1 MRTIHRIY
9 ARLLGYFKEID
20 SLWNGWQAGRQSVA
34 KGKRTEMTEHKALSA
49 FEQAKLQEEGEALK
63 LRVARLVDTLHKIA
77 CLGNGGSYGNSIGN
91 VMAQDALSA
100 EAGQQWLREKQAEAL
115 ESAAKWFDAT
125 EYCAREH
132 GEITAYAENELRRMA
147 AELRQKEG

>member
-1 MRTIHRIY
+1 MNAIELAEECGAVI
-9 ARLLGYFKEID
+9 LGGVFMLDVNELQAFYEAAKKE
-20 SLWNGWQAGRQSVA
+20 GRD
-34 KGKRTEMTEHKALSA
+34 EL
-49 FEQAKLQEEGEALK
+49 QAKLQEEVEALN
-63 LRVARLVDTLHKIA
+63 LRVARLVDTLHKLA
-77 CLGNGGSYGNSIGN
+77 CLGNGDNYGNSIGN
-91 VMAQDALSA
+91 TMAQDALSA
-100 EAGQQWLREKQAEAL
+100 EADQRWLLDKQAEAL

>member
-1 MRTIHRIY
+1 MRNKNINKVIGEGFVGLQKEVGELRKQV
-9 ARLLGYFKEID
+9 AERDALLASKQAEID
-20 SLWNGWQAGRQSVA
+20 ALMVDYCHD
-34 KGKRTEMTEHKALSA
+34 EM
-49 FEQAKLQEEGEALK
+49 
-63 LRVARLVDTLHKIA
+63 AR
-77 CLGNGGSYGNSIGN
+77 LGNGDSYGNSIGN

>member
-1 MRTIHRIY
+1 MNAIELAEECGAVI
-9 ARLLGYFKEID
+9 LGGVFMLDVNELQAFYEAAKKEGHD
-20 SLWNGWQAGRQSVA
+20 ELQAA
-34 KGKRTEMTEHKALSA
+34 
-49 FEQAKLQEEGEALK
+49 LQEEVEALN
-63 LRVARLVDTLHKIA
+63 LRVARLVDTLHKLA
-77 CLGNGGSYGNSIGN
+77 CLGNGDNYGNSIGN
-91 VMAQDALSA
+91 TMAQDALSA
-100 EAGQQWLREKQAEAL
+100 EADQRWLLDKQAEAL